1 MADKQEA
8 LQQIEISVENR
19 EAVIKEY
26 APMVKY
32 VANRIAMRLPPHIE
46 VDDLISVGVL
56 GLIDAIDKYDSSRGA
71 KFKTYAEFRVRGA
84 ILDELRSMDWVPRS
98 VRQKAS
104 SMDSVVQK
112 LQNKLGRPPED
123 DEIAETMGISLD
135 ELFTT
140 LNETKSMPILSLEDL
155 GIAKESGEQQSLLD
169 CLAGKGDADP
179 QTQLRLNELKEIIA
193 KAIDT
198 LPEKERLM
206 ISLYYY
212 EELTM
217 KEIGEVLGITESRV
231 SQIHSKAVFRLRNK
245 LKSIIAT
252 ERLRRSQ
259 QPGLVD
265 HVRGLQSEFET
276 NNDL

>member
-1 MADKQEA
+1 MAQKQEVM
-8 LQQIEISVENR
+8 QQIEISVENR

-32 VANRIAMRLPPHIE
+32 VANRIAMRLPPHVE

-56 GLIDAIDKYDSSRGA
+56 GLIDAIDKYDSTRGA

-104 SMDSVVQK
+104 SMDGVVQK
-112 LQNKLGRPPED
+112 LQNKLGRRPED
-123 DEIAETMGISLD
+123 EEIAKEMGVSLD

-169 CLAGKGDADP
+169 CLAGKNDADP
-179 QTQLRLNELKEIIA
+179 QTHFRLVELKEIIA
-193 KAIDT
+193 KAINT

-217 KEIGEVLGITESRV
+217 KEIGGVLGITESRV

-245 LKSIIAT
+245 LKSIIA
-252 ERLRRSQ
+252 E
-259 QPGLVD
+259 
-265 HVRGLQSEFET
+265 EM
-276 NNDL
+276 

>member
-1 MADKQEA
+1 MAQKQETM
-8 LQQIEISVENR
+8 QQIEISVENR

-104 SMDSVVQK
+104 SMETVVRK

-123 DEIAETMGISLD
+123 DEIADEMGISLD
-135 ELFTT
+135 ELFSAV
-140 LNETKSMPILSLEDL
+140 NETKSMPILSLEDL
-155 GIAKESGEQQSLLD
+155 GIAKDSGEQQSLLD

-179 QTQLRLNELKEIIA
+179 QTNFRLVELKAIIA

-245 LKSIIAT
+245 LKSIIAD
-252 ERLRRSQ
+252 EM
-259 QPGLVD
+259 
-265 HVRGLQSEFET
+265 
-276 NNDL
+276 